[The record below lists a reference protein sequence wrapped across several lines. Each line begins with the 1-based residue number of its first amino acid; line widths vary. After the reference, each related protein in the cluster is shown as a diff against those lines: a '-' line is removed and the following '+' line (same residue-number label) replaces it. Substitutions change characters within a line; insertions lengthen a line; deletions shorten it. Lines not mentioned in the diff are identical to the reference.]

1 MAEANILYG
10 CLSGISIVLIEFL
23 MIIFFLAACGASWQV
38 NHEPLSFEDATN
50 SYVRETVAHKD
61 VLKSKYKKIQS
72 YVSQMYNTDDDGHF
86 GILPEFHFHYEYP
99 VPVSIGNSPQ
109 IFLFV
114 WASDRVTHTMRQCLH
129 QDLKTNGRLMMILSL
144 EYTHLFSGLFKP
156 VFELCNRSVDYNTLV
171 YEKSGISALSVYI
184 DDSGSDRLK
193 LSGTFMQDTASS
205 SLEVLSVDDDR
216 SYPLT
221 LICNAIHITHSKT
234 GKLRQKFFS
243 VIGQPAEIMVRPTQ
257 SRNVSVTL
265 DFDILNVNASRSGV
279 INNSYIELMSLSQLN
294 VSCAKRDQYGL
305 SRETHRIVHAKRPTM
320 ADLSMSVN
328 PLLIDDNLR
337 LRVNVSVHVESEQNY
352 GRYVCYTHYSF
363 HTNRS
368 DMFGCDQHKYF
379 SVVPPNWRYERLRC
393 RQLTSYNTDSAIFS
407 GASLKDHYIDENSS
421 FVIND
426 CINVFAE
433 SNSKIIYLQNENYTL
448 ALCIFLFTCL
458 CFFSCV
464 VYLCKRTITYAKK
477 RSALNTAKYVLQLA
491 ENNEDRIMKYD
502 VFLSYSSKDRVWV
515 KSTLLKFIESK
526 GFKVCFDERDFPYG
540 CNLIE
545 AISRG
550 VYESRRV
557 IAVVSPDYLKS
568 GWCMELE
575 IVLSWTKILEKEAPF
590 RSLLPIKYRDCD
602 MPEHIKCL
610 KYIDYT
616 KVTAACVE
624 GSVFVKLPSFLL
636 PSYKWADVRETISE
650 EQFFVDLASWLAE
663 P

>member
-1 MAEANILYG
+1 MAEANIYG
-10 CLSGISIVLIEFL
+10 SLSGISIVLIEFL
-23 MIIFFLAACGASWQV
+23 MIIFILAASGVSWQV
-38 NHEPLSFEDATN
+38 EHESVSLADAER
-50 SYVRETVAHKD
+50 SYVRETVAYKT

-72 YVSQMYNTDDDGHF
+72 YVNQMYHIDDYGDF
-86 GILPEFHFHYEYP
+86 GRLPQFNFHYEYP
-99 VPVSIGNSPQ
+99 VPVSFDNSPQ

-144 EYTHLFSGLFKP
+144 ECTHLFSDLCYPAFK
-156 VFELCNRSVDYNTLV
+156 LCNRSMDYKMNI
-171 YEKSGISALSVYI
+171 YKENRISALSVYI

-193 LSGTFMQDTASS
+193 LSGTLIQDRTASS
-205 SLEVLSVDDDR
+205 VLEVLSVDDDR

-221 LICNAIHITHSKT
+221 LICNAMHITQSKT

-243 VIGQPAEIMVRPTQ
+243 VIGNPARIMVQPSH

-279 INNSYIELMSLSQLN
+279 INNSDIELMSLSELN
-294 VSCAKRDQYGL
+294 VSCAKGDRYGL
-305 SRETHRIVHAKRPTM
+305 SRETHKIVQTKWPTM
-320 ADLSMSVN
+320 ADLSVEVN

-337 LRVNVSVHVESEQNY
+337 LRVKVSIYVESEYNLGSY
-352 GRYVCYTHYSF
+352 FCYTECLLL
-363 HTNRS
+363 TNRGERIP
-368 DMFGCDQHKYF
+368 GCHQHKYF
-379 SVVPPNWRYERLRC
+379 SVVSPNWRYERLRC
-393 RQLTSYNTDSAIFS
+393 EQLTSYNIDSAIFS
-407 GASLKDHYIDENSS
+407 GASLKNHYIDENRTLLM
-421 FVIND
+421 ND

-433 SNSKIIYLQNENYTL
+433 SNSKIIYLQNKNYKL
-448 ALCIFLFTCL
+448 ALCICL
-458 CFFSCV
+458 CFFACV
-464 VYLCKRTITYAKK
+464 AFVCNSVITSAKK

-491 ENNEDRIMKYD
+491 DNNEDRIMKYD
-502 VFLSYSSKDRVWV
+502 VFLSYSSKDKDWV
-515 KSTLLKFIESK
+515 KSSLLEFIESK

-545 AISRG
+545 AIGQG

-575 IVLSWTKILEKEAPF
+575 IVLSWTKILNKEAPF
-590 RSLLPIKYRDCD
+590 RSLLPIKYRDCK

-624 GSVFVKLPSFLL
+624 GSVFVKLLSFLF
-636 PSYKWADVRETISE
+636 PSYQWADVRETISE
-650 EQFFVDLASWLAE
+650 EQFFIELAAWLAE